1 MERGTG
7 GLCGG
12 VLVGTLLSQGLG
24 GGLELLG
31 VTPSSLCRA
40 LPLLL
45 CLTFL
50 HLGFLNCKIS

>member
-12 VLVGTLLSQGLG
+12 VLGGTLLSQGLG

-31 VTPSSLCRA
+31 ATPSSLCRA

-45 CLTFL
+45 CLAFL
-50 HLGFLNCKIS
+50 HFVFLICKIS